1 MRAYLRS
8 LNPQL
13 PRDVW
18 ILQAGGLANMFGN
31 GVIGPFLIIY
41 LHNVRGISLG
51 IAGLIVA
58 SSAAAALCS
67 GFVGG
72 ALSDRLGPRAVLTGS
87 LVVMAVGFALFPF
100 IREPWHAFVLNMLV
114 GAGSGSFWPSQST
127 LLSSL
132 TPKDR
137 RHAAFAQQRMTM
149 NLGIA
154 LGGLVAGAIA
164 RTDNP
169 NTFTVLF
176 LLNTVTFLAFVVV
189 LRMLP
194 AVRVRE
200 EHHEPGRYADVL
212 RHGTFIAYVLLNVV
226 FIGAGI
232 AVMSELLPPFAKNTA
247 EVSDP
252 AIGIIWFVSAAVVA
266 LAQLPVAKLVEGRRR
281 MRGLA
286 LMGLLWVGT
295 FLAVAAAGNW
305 LTGSQAAVVF
315 CVAVAVFALG
325 QCLHGAIY
333 APLVVDLARPRML
346 GRYMAVSSASWQI
359 GWLIGPAAGGFALQH
374 APISL
379 WLAVAAICGLASA
392 YALALE
398 KSIPRE
404 LRRTPH
410 VDSLAGVPGTM
421 ANMALTTDDPL
432 STDAK
437 PAPDPADT
445 ASRLRGGGRTAPG
458 TTRR

>member
-1 MRAYLRS
+1 
-8 LNPQL
+8 
-13 PRDVW
+13 
-18 ILQAGGLANMFGN
+18 
-31 GVIGPFLIIY
+31 
-41 LHNVRGISLG
+41 
-51 IAGLIVA
+51 
-58 SSAAAALCS
+58 
-67 GFVGG
+67 
-72 ALSDRLGPRAVLTGS
+72 
-87 LVVMAVGFALFPF
+87 
-100 IREPWHAFVLNMLV
+100 
-114 GAGSGSFWPSQST
+114 
-127 LLSSL
+127 
-132 TPKDR
+132 
-137 RHAAFAQQRMTM
+137 
-149 NLGIA
+149 
-154 LGGLVAGAIA
+154 
-164 RTDNP
+164 
-169 NTFTVLF
+169 
-176 LLNTVTFLAFVVV
+176 
-189 LRMLP
+189 
-194 AVRVRE
+194 
-200 EHHEPGRYADVL
+200 
-212 RHGTFIAYVLLNVV
+212 
-226 FIGAGI
+226 
-232 AVMSELLPPFAKNTA
+232 
-247 EVSDP
+247 
-252 AIGIIWFVSAAVVA
+252 
-266 LAQLPVAKLVEGRRR
+266 

-295 FLAVAAAGNW
+295 FLAVATAGHW
-305 LTGSQAAVVF
+305 LTGTQAAVVF
-315 CVAVAVFALG
+315 CMAVAVFALG

-333 APLVVDLARPRML
+333 APLVVDLARPQML